1 MGLKRCAQRFT
12 IPQEKLS
19 GGRLAEKENIQI
31 ERCRQV
37 ALWTTGVGV
46 CWFSGSFALAALRFR
61 PLRFSLGLG
70 HLGGGYSEVAGALA
84 NGLAVV
90 GNSTDGDDNDVSHAV
105 VDATCFA

>member
-1 MGLKRCAQRFT
+1 MVRAAAYYAAGEAWWRASCGKET
-12 IPQEKLS
+12 I
-19 GGRLAEKENIQI
+19 
-31 ERCRQV
+31 QV
-37 ALWTTGVGV
+37 DRALWATGV
-46 CWFSGSFALAALRFR
+46 CWFSGSFSLAALRFR

>member
-1 MGLKRCAQRFT
+1 MDD
-12 IPQEKLS
+12 
-19 GGRLAEKENIQI
+19 
-31 ERCRQV
+31 RCRCMRVFGIIRFGSV
-37 ALWTTGVGV
+37 AVQ
-46 CWFSGSFALAALRFR
+46 AAALFM
-61 PLRFSLGLG
+61 GLG